1 MPDKFYLFF
10 VFFVGFFGGWLQGA
24 INLLMHVYRRE
35 FANIGGYLTD
45 GGEVSYLCM

>member
-1 MPDKFYLFF
+1 MPDKFYLF
-10 VFFVGFFGGWLQGA
+10 VSFFGFLGCWLQGA

-45 GGEVSYLCM
+45 AGEVRYLYM